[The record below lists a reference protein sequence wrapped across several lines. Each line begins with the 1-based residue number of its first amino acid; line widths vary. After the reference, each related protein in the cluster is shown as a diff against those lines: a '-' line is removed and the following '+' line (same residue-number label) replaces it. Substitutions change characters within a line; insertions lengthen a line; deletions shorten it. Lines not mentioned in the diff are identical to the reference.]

1 MRHGKKIAHLGR
13 TASHRKAM
21 MANMAS
27 SLIEHKRINT
37 TVAKAKALK
46 KFVEPLITKAKSDTT
61 HNRRVVFS
69 ALRNKYAVSELF
81 RDIAEKVADR
91 PGGYTR
97 IIKVGSRLGD
107 NASMALIELVDFND
121 TYVTEKPT
129 KKRSRRRGGKKKAET
144 APAASEAD
152 IAEDV
157 VEEVTEEQVE
167 EVQAVVDTAIENVE
181 ELTEE
186 QVEVVAEVLQVS
198 TEDVEIIAEAVKT
211 DEVVA
216 EAVEV
221 YVERA
226 VENKDV
232 ENYTLADVVTEI
244 QFEQFLENPIESFVS
259 FEEIDLSTIGDDMTQ
274 DQKEKAQEVVVPV
287 ILTRIASMA
296 AFIFRRS

>member
-69 ALRNKYAVSELF
+69 ALRNKYAVSEPF

-144 APAASEAD
+144 SPAASEAD

-157 VEEVTEEQVE
+157 VEEVTEEVAAPETEEVAVE
-167 EVQAVVDTAIENVE
+167 ETP
-181 ELTEE
+181 TEE
-186 QVEVVAEVLQVS
+186 ESEEETKAADPATEEV
-198 TEDVEIIAEAVKT
+198 TEDPSETVSEA
-211 DEVVA
+211 DE
-216 EAVEV
+216 
-221 YVERA
+221 
-226 VENKDV
+226 N
-232 ENYTLADVVTEI
+232 
-244 QFEQFLENPIESFVS
+244 
-259 FEEIDLSTIGDDMTQ
+259 
-274 DQKEKAQEVVVPV
+274 QEVSK
-287 ILTRIASMA
+287 AEKS
-296 AFIFRRS
+296 

>member
-157 VEEVTEEQVE
+157 VEEVTEEVAAPETE
-167 EVQAVVDTAIENVE
+167 EVAVEGTP
-181 ELTEE
+181 TEE
-186 QVEVVAEVLQVS
+186 ESEEETKAADPATEEV
-198 TEDVEIIAEAVKT
+198 TEDPSETVSEA
-211 DEVVA
+211 DE
-216 EAVEV
+216 
-221 YVERA
+221 
-226 VENKDV
+226 N
-232 ENYTLADVVTEI
+232 
-244 QFEQFLENPIESFVS
+244 
-259 FEEIDLSTIGDDMTQ
+259 
-274 DQKEKAQEVVVPV
+274 QEV
-287 ILTRIASMA
+287 SKEEK
-296 AFIFRRS
+296 SE

>member
-129 KKRSRRRGGKKKAET
+129 KKRSRRRGGKKKVET

-157 VEEVTEEQVE
+157 VEGVTEEVAAPETEEVAVEETPIQEESEEETKAADPATEEVTEDPSETVSEADENQEDSKE
-167 EVQAVVDTAIENVE
+167 EKSE
-181 ELTEE
+181 
-186 QVEVVAEVLQVS
+186 
-198 TEDVEIIAEAVKT
+198 
-211 DEVVA
+211 
-216 EAVEV
+216 
-221 YVERA
+221 
-226 VENKDV
+226 
-232 ENYTLADVVTEI
+232 
-244 QFEQFLENPIESFVS
+244 
-259 FEEIDLSTIGDDMTQ
+259 
-274 DQKEKAQEVVVPV
+274 
-287 ILTRIASMA
+287 
-296 AFIFRRS
+296 

>member
-121 TYVTEKPT
+121 IYVTDKPT

-144 APAASEAD
+144 APTAVEAEVV
-152 IAEDV
+152 EDV
-157 VEEVTEEQVE
+157 VEEVTEE
-167 EVQAVVDTAIENVE
+167 
-181 ELTEE
+181 
-186 QVEVVAEVLQVS
+186 VA
-198 TEDVEIIAEAVKT
+198 A
-211 DEVVA
+211 
-216 EAVEV
+216 
-221 YVERA
+221 
-226 VENKDV
+226 
-232 ENYTLADVVTEI
+232 VTEA
-244 QFEQFLENPIESFVS
+244 E
-259 FEEIDLSTIGDDMTQ
+259 
-274 DQKEKAQEVVVPV
+274 EVVVVEETP
-287 ILTRIASMA
+287 TPEASVEESEGA
-296 AFIFRRS
+296 EPAEDTTETTSEADENQEESKDDKQE

>member
-1 MRHGKKIAHLGR
+1 MRHGKKISHLGR

-107 NASMALIELVDFND
+107 NASMALIELVDFNE
-121 TYVTEKPT
+121 TYVTDKPT
-129 KKRSRRRGGKKKAET
+129 KKRSRRRSGGKKKAET
-144 APAASEAD
+144 TPAVVEAEVV
-152 IAEDV
+152 EDV
-157 VEEVTEEQVE
+157 VEEVTEEVVATKETE
-167 EVQAVVDTAIENVE
+167 EVAAEETLTSDVSTEETNVVDTT
-181 ELTEE
+181 TEE
-186 QVEVVAEVLQVS
+186 AS
-198 TEDVEIIAEAVKT
+198 EDTIETISEA
-211 DEVVA
+211 DENQ
-216 EAVEV
+216 EET
-221 YVERA
+221 
-226 VENKDV
+226 KDD
-232 ENYTLADVVTEI
+232 N
-244 QFEQFLENPIESFVS
+244 Q
-259 FEEIDLSTIGDDMTQ
+259 
-274 DQKEKAQEVVVPV
+274 
-287 ILTRIASMA
+287 
-296 AFIFRRS
+296 

>member
-121 TYVTEKPT
+121 TYVTDKPT
-129 KKRSRRRGGKKKAET
+129 KKRSRRRGGKKQAET
-144 APAASEAD
+144 APAAVESEVV
-152 IAEDV
+152 EDV
-157 VEEVTEEQVE
+157 VEEVNEEVAAAPETEEVAVE
-167 EVQAVVDTAIENVE
+167 ETPTPEASVE
-181 ELTEE
+181 ETEGAEPATEE
-186 QVEVVAEVLQVS
+186 VADDSSAETTSEADENQEESKDDKQEQYCVNLQ
-198 TEDVEIIAEAVKT
+198 D
-211 DEVVA
+211 
-216 EAVEV
+216 
-221 YVERA
+221 
-226 VENKDV
+226 
-232 ENYTLADVVTEI
+232 
-244 QFEQFLENPIESFVS
+244 FLNN
-259 FEEIDLSTIGDDMTQ
+259 
-274 DQKEKAQEVVVPV
+274 
-287 ILTRIASMA
+287 
-296 AFIFRRS
+296 

>member
-1 MRHGKKIAHLGR
+1 
-13 TASHRKAM
+13 M

-121 TYVTEKPT
+121 TYVTDKPT
-129 KKRSRRRGGKKKAET
+129 KKRSRRRGGKKQAES
-144 APAASEAD
+144 APAAVEAEVV
-152 IAEDV
+152 EDV
-157 VEEVTEEQVE
+157 VEEVADDSAETTSEADENQEE
-167 EVQAVVDTAIENVE
+167 
-181 ELTEE
+181 
-186 QVEVVAEVLQVS
+186 S
-198 TEDVEIIAEAVKT
+198 
-211 DEVVA
+211 
-216 EAVEV
+216 
-221 YVERA
+221 
-226 VENKDV
+226 KD
-232 ENYTLADVVTEI
+232 D
-244 QFEQFLENPIESFVS
+244 
-259 FEEIDLSTIGDDMTQ
+259 
-274 DQKEKAQEVVVPV
+274 KQE
-287 ILTRIASMA
+287 
-296 AFIFRRS
+296 